1 MKIYSSVVCL
11 HNTKAELLY
20 LGWSYYTENF
30 QPPLPRF
37 HLNRVGSQLTGSA
50 RFSYY
55 TLYAINIQPSIPL
68 MLNHCFKST
77 FNTTDVKSY
86 LGWSYYTENFQ
97 PPLPRFHLNRVG
109 SQLTESARLVWL
121 RFTIS

>member
-37 HLNRVGSQLTGSA
+37 HLNRVGSQLTGPA
-50 RFSYY
+50 RFSYDSK
-55 TLYAINIQPSIPL
+55 LVVESHQ
-68 MLNHCFKST
+68 
-77 FNTTDVKSY
+77 
-86 LGWSYYTENFQ
+86 
-97 PPLPRFHLNRVG
+97 
-109 SQLTESARLVWL
+109 TESASLVWL
-121 RFTIS
+121 RFSIS